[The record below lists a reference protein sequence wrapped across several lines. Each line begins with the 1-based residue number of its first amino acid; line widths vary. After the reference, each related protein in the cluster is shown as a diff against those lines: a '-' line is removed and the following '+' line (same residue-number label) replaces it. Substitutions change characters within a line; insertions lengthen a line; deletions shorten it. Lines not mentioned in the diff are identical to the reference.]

1 MRSGSARRCASC
13 SNRRTG
19 GRRSRCSRPPER
31 SMSEPVV
38 VEKFAVGQAVR
49 RIEDQRLL
57 QGLGRYSDDVNLPR
71 QAYAAVVRSTHAHAR
86 IARVDVSAA
95 RAAPGVLA
103 ALTGADVAADGL
115 GNMPTDGTRKRGDG
129 SPGFR
134 TPRPALL
141 GDRVRHVGDPVALV
155 VADTRERAADAAAL
169 MRVEYEPLP
178 AVTATAHAVR
188 PGSPAVW
195 DEAPDNVAFVW
206 EAGIRDAVDRAFAG
220 AAHVTRLD
228 FVVSRVAAAPLEPR
242 AAVGEYDRRTGRYTL
257 YTGIQG
263 PHGSRALLA
272 DIFKV
277 PQSHMRVVT
286 GEVGGSFG
294 MRSGLYPEMVLVLWA
309 ARRLGRP
316 VKWTSDRREGFVTD
330 EHGRDNLSTAELAL
344 DANGRFLALRV
355 AINLN
360 VGAYLTP
367 RSAGPGTNNVGGIA
381 GIYTTPA
388 IHVQT
393 TGVFSNTTPT
403 GPYRG
408 AGRPEATYAIE
419 RVIDV
424 AAMELRIDP
433 IELRRRNLIPSSA
446 MPFKTG
452 LVFTY
457 DCGEFARG
465 MDMALGLADRAGFEK
480 RRAEA
485 RQRGKL
491 RGLGIANPIEVAG
504 GPYTAMNPDTAELR
518 VNADGPVSLFAG
530 STSMGQG
537 NETAFAQIVSEKLGV
552 PPERIQVF
560 WGDSDLLG
568 AGRGNGG
575 SGALTVGGSAVTRAT
590 EKIVERGRKIAARL
604 LEAAPEDVVHQDGK
618 FTVKGTDKGVSLANV
633 ARAAYVPR
641 QLPQGME
648 PGFSEEAS
656 FTPSAVTFPNG
667 SQICEVEID
676 EDTGAVRVVRHT
688 VVDDVGRM
696 VNPMLVKGQIHGG
709 VVQGLGQGLY
719 EELSY
724 DPATGQ
730 LLAGS
735 FMDYAM
741 PRADDMPA
749 FDVDSHEVPT
759 AVNPLGAKGVGEAG
773 TVGALPAL
781 LNAVNDALAPLGVRH
796 LDMPVTAERVW
807 RAIQDAKARR

>member
-1 MRSGSARRCASC
+1 
-13 SNRRTG
+13 
-19 GRRSRCSRPPER
+19 
-31 SMSEPVV
+31 MSEPITA
-38 VEKFAVGQAVR
+38 EKFAIGQSVR
-49 RIEDQRLL
+49 RVEDPRLIK
-57 QGLGRYSDDVNLPR
+57 GFGRYSDDVNLPR
-71 QAYAAVVRSTHAHAR
+71 QAYAVVVRSPHSHATIRSIDA
-86 IARVDVSAA
+86 SAA
-95 RAAPGVLA
+95 RKARGVVGVL
-103 ALTGADVAADGL
+103 TGDDLAADKL
-115 GNMPTDGTRKRGDG
+115 GDLPTDKSRKRRDG
-129 SPGFR
+129 SPAYA
-134 TPRPALL
+134 TPRPALAR
-141 GDRVRHVGDPVALV
+141 GRARHVGDPVALV
-155 VADTRERAADAAAL
+155 VAETMEQAVDAAELVA
-169 MRVEYEPLP
+169 VDYEPLP
-178 AVTATAHAVR
+178 SIGATVDAIR
-188 PGSPAVW
+188 PGAPAIW
-195 DEAPDNVAFVW
+195 AEAPDNVAFVW
-206 EAGIRDAVDRAFAG
+206 EAGNKDAVARGFAG

-228 FVVSRVAAAPLEPR
+228 FVVTRVAAAPMEPR
-242 AAVGEYDRRTGRYTL
+242 GAVGEWDRRTGRYTL
-257 YTGIQG
+257 HTGIQA
-263 PHGSRALLA
+263 PHGLRTLLA
-272 DIFKV
+272 DQVFKV
-277 PQSHMRVVT
+277 PHSDLHVIT

-294 MRSGLYPEMVLVLWA
+294 MKSGAYPEPVLVLWA
-309 ARRLGRP
+309 AKRFGRP

-330 EHGRDNLSTAELAL
+330 EHGRDNVSTAELAL
-344 DANGRFLALRV
+344 DANGKFLALRV
-355 AINLN
+355 AITLN
-360 VGAYLTP
+360 IGAYLTP

-381 GIYTTPA
+381 GVYTTPA

-424 AAMELRIDP
+424 AARELKIDS
-433 IELRRRNLIPSSA
+433 IELRRRNLIPPTA

-457 DCGEFARG
+457 DCGDFARG
-465 MDMALGLADRAGFEK
+465 MDMALALADRDGFEK

-485 RQRGKL
+485 RRHGKL

-504 GPYTAMNPDTAELR
+504 GPYTAMNPDTASLR
-518 VNADGPVSLFAG
+518 VNADGSVSLFTG

-537 NETAFAQIVSEKLGV
+537 NETAFAQIVADRLGV

-560 WGDSDLLG
+560 WGDSDALG

-590 EKIVERGRKIAARL
+590 EK
-604 LEAAPEDVVHQDGK
+604 
-618 FTVKGTDKGVSLANV
+618 TNV

-648 PGFSEEAS
+648 SGFTEEAS
-656 FTPSAVTFPNG
+656 FTPPAVTFPNG
-667 SQICEVEID
+667 SQICEIEID
-676 EDTGAVRVVRHT
+676 EETGAVRVLRHS

-719 EELSY
+719 EELTY
-724 DPATGQ
+724 EPTTGQ

-741 PRADDMPA
+741 PRADDMPS

-759 AVNPLGAKGVGEAG
+759 QVNPLGAKGVGEAG

-796 LDMPVTAERVW
+796 LDMPVTSERVW

>member
-1 MRSGSARRCASC
+1 MA
-13 SNRRTG
+13 N
-19 GRRSRCSRPPER
+19 
-31 SMSEPVV
+31 PVT
-38 VEKFAVGQAVR
+38 VEKFGVGQSVR
-49 RIEDQRLL
+49 RIEDPRLL
-57 QGLGRYSDDVNLPR
+57 RGDGRYSDDVNLPH
-71 QAYAAVVRSTHAHAR
+71 QAYAVVVRSPHAHAAIR
-86 IARVDVSAA
+86 SIDTTAA
-95 RAAPGVLA
+95 RGASGVLA
-103 ALTGADVAADGL
+103 VLTGADLAKDGL
-115 GNMPTDGTRKRGDG
+115 GDLPTDKSRKRRDG
-129 SPGFR
+129 SPAFA

-141 GDRVRHVGDPVALV
+141 RDRVRHVGDPVALV
-155 VADTRERAADAAAL
+155 VAQTIEQAVDAAEL
-169 MRVEYEPLP
+169 VSVDYEPLP
-178 AVTATAHAVR
+178 TVAATADAMR
-188 PGSPAVW
+188 PGAPAVW
-195 DEAPDNVAFVW
+195 AEVPDNIAFVW
-206 EAGIRDAVDRAFAG
+206 EAGKKDETARGIAG
-220 AAHVTRLD
+220 AAHVTKLD
-228 FVVSRVAAAPLEPR
+228 FVVSRVAAAPMEPR
-242 AAVGEYDRRTGRYTL
+242 GAVGEWDRRTGRYTL
-257 YTGIQG
+257 HTGIQA
-263 PHGSRALLA
+263 PHGLRTLLA
-272 DIFKV
+272 DQVLKV
-277 PQSHMRVVT
+277 PHSHLRVVT

-294 MRSGLYPEMVLVLWA
+294 MKSGVYPEVVLVLWA
-309 ARRLGRP
+309 AKRLGRA

-330 EHGRDNLSTAELAL
+330 EHGRDNVSTAELAL
-344 DANGRFLALRV
+344 DANGKFLALRV
-355 AINLN
+355 TINLN
-360 VGAYLTP
+360 IGAYLTP

-424 AAMELRIDP
+424 AAMELKIDP

-465 MDMALGLADRAGFEK
+465 MDMALSLADRAGFEK

-485 RQRGKL
+485 RKQGKL

-518 VNADGPVSLFAG
+518 VNADGSVSLFAG

-537 NETAFAQIVSEKLGV
+537 NETAFAQIISEKLGV

-590 EKIVERGRKIAARL
+590 EKVIERGRKIAARL
-604 LEAAPEDVVHQDGK
+604 LEAAPEDVFHQDGK
-618 FTVKGTDKGVSLANV
+618 FTVKGTDKGVTFANV

-719 EELSY
+719 EELTY
-724 DPATGQ
+724 DPSTGQ

-796 LDMPVTAERVW
+796 LDMPVTPERVW
-807 RAIQDAKARR
+807 RAMQNAKARR

>member
-1 MRSGSARRCASC
+1 MA
-13 SNRRTG
+13 N
-19 GRRSRCSRPPER
+19 
-31 SMSEPVV
+31 PVT
-38 VEKFAVGQAVR
+38 VEKFGVGQSVR
-49 RIEDQRLL
+49 RIEDPRLL
-57 QGLGRYSDDVNLPR
+57 QGFGRYSDDVNLPQ
-71 QAYAAVVRSTHAHAR
+71 QAYAVVVRSPHAHAAIR
-86 IARVDVSAA
+86 SIDTSAA
-95 RAAPGVLA
+95 CNASGVLA
-103 ALTGADVAADGL
+103 VLTGADLAADRL
-115 GNMPTDGTRKRGDG
+115 GDLPTDKSRKRRDG
-129 SPGFR
+129 SAAFA
-134 TPRPALL
+134 TPRPALVR
-141 GDRVRHVGDPVALV
+141 DRVRHVGDPVALV
-155 VADTRERAADAAAL
+155 VAQTVEQAIDAAELVAID
-169 MRVEYEPLP
+169 YEPLP
-178 AVTATAHAVR
+178 TVAATADAMR
-188 PGSPAVW
+188 AGAPAVW
-195 DEAPDNVAFVW
+195 AEVPDNVAFVW
-206 EAGIRDAVDRAFAG
+206 EAGKKDETARGIAG
-220 AAHVTRLD
+220 AAHVTKLD
-228 FVVSRVAAAPLEPR
+228 FVVTRVAAAPMEPR
-242 AAVGEYDRRTGRYTL
+242 GAVGEWDRRTGRYTL
-257 YTGIQG
+257 HTGIQA
-263 PHGSRALLA
+263 PHGLRTLLA
-272 DIFKV
+272 DQVFKV
-277 PQSHMRVVT
+277 PHSNLRVVT

-294 MRSGLYPEMVLVLWA
+294 MKSGVYPEVVLVLWA
-309 ARRLGRP
+309 AKRLGRP

-330 EHGRDNLSTAELAL
+330 EHGRDNVSTAELAL
-344 DANGRFLALRV
+344 DASGKFLALRV
-355 AINLN
+355 VINLN

-424 AAMELRIDP
+424 AAMELKIDP
-433 IELRRRNLIPSSA
+433 IELRRRNLIPASA

-457 DCGEFARG
+457 DCGEFGRG
-465 MDMALGLADRAGFEK
+465 MDMALSLADRAGFEK

-518 VNADGPVSLFAG
+518 VNADGSVSLFTG

-590 EKIVERGRKIAARL
+590 EKVIERGRRIAAGM
-604 LEAAPEDVVHQDGK
+604 LEAAPEDVVHRDGK
-618 FTVKGTDKGVSLANV
+618 FTVAGTDRGVTFANV

-641 QLPQGME
+641 QLPKGME

-676 EDTGAVRVVRHT
+676 EETGAVRVVRHT

-719 EELSY
+719 EELIY
-724 DPATGQ
+724 EPTTGQ

-759 AVNPLGAKGVGEAG
+759 EVNPLGAKGVGEAG